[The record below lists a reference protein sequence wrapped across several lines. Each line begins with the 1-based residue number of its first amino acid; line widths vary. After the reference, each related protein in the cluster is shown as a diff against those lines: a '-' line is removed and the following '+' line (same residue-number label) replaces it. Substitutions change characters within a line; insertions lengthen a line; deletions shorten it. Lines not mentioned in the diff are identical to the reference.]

1 MKAATH
7 RHDQAPSKVA
17 LLAIAPVAGVRVN
30 GRIVEVEN
38 IARHSVRAASSCP
51 WRSWPISP
59 ARSSNRL
66 QQAAFGMS
74 ARQSVR
80 RLAVAA
86 IGGLISFSAL
96 SQLYAPVAH
105 IALNHL
111 ALWARGKL
119 LWLLEVGPDR

>member
-1 MKAATH
+1 MEAATH
-7 RHDQAPSKVA
+7 LLNQSPSQVA
-17 LLAIAPVAGVRVN
+17 LLAIAPVAGVRVD
-30 GRIVEVEN
+30 GSIVEVEN
-38 IARHSVRAASSCP
+38 IARHFVRAASSRP

-74 ARQSVR
+74 ARQSVW

-86 IGGLISFSAL
+86 IGGLISLSAL

-105 IALNHL
+105 IALDNL

-119 LWLLEVGPDR
+119 QWLLQVGPDR